1 MIQLKNPDQIKIM
14 KEAGRITGEALLV
27 ARDHVRPG
35 ISTYELDRLVREH
48 IEKAGAKPSF
58 LGYGGF
64 PGSACISINDEVIH
78 GIPSKKRFLEEG
90 DIVKVDV
97 GAFYKGFHGD
107 SARTIPVG
115 RVSDEAM
122 KLIEVTRASFFAG
135 IDQLKVGNRLG
146 DVGAAIDGL
155 VVANGF
161 STVKRYIG
169 HGIGHELHESPDVP
183 NYGTPGRGTRLCAG
197 LVIAIEPM
205 VNIGTET
212 VRELPDGWTVK
223 TADGALSAH
232 YENTVALTEEGVI
245 NLTEVEIGE

>member
-35 ISTYELDRLVREH
+35 ISTYELDRLVRES

-78 GIPSKKRFLEEG
+78 GIPSKKRILKEG

-107 SARTIPVG
+107 SARTIAVG
-115 RVSDEAM
+115 RVSDEAQ

-135 IDQLKVGNRLG
+135 IDRLKVGNRLG

-205 VNIGTET
+205 VNVGTEE
-212 VRELPDGWTVK
+212 VYEMPDGWTVK
-223 TADGALSAH
+223 TMDGRLSAH
-232 YENTVALTEEGVI
+232 YEHSVAITNNGVI
-245 NLTEVEIGE
+245 LLTKVN

>member
-232 YENTVALTEEGVI
+232 YENTVALTGDGII
-245 NLTEVEIGE
+245 NLTLIEKDF

>member
-35 ISTYELDRLVREH
+35 ISTYELDRLVRES

-107 SARTIPVG
+107 SARTIAVG
-115 RVSDEAM
+115 RASDEAQ

-205 VNIGTET
+205 VNVGTET
-212 VRELPDGWTVK
+212 VRELSDGWTVK
-223 TADGALSAH
+223 TADGSLSAH
-232 YENTVALTEEGVI
+232 YENTVALTGDGII
-245 NLTEVEIGE
+245 NLTQIEKDF

>member
-35 ISTYELDRLVREH
+35 ISTYELDRLVRES

-107 SARTIPVG
+107 SARTIAVG
-115 RVSDEAM
+115 RVSDEAQ

-169 HGIGHELHESPDVP
+169 HGIGHELHESPDGP

-212 VRELPDGWTVK
+212 VRELSDGWTVK
-223 TADGALSAH
+223 TADGSLSAH
-232 YENTVALTEEGVI
+232 YENTVALTSDGII
-245 NLTEVEIGE
+245 NLTQIEKDF